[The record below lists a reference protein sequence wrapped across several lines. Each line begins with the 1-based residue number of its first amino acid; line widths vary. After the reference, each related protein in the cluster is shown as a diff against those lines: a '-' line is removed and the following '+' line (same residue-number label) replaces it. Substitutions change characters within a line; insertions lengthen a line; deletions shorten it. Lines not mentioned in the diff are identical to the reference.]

1 MRWVMAFLA
10 ALVVATALGTAAS
23 THFVLE
29 GLVATGAEIP
39 FADRVSA
46 VGQELVGL
54 GPTYAAVVAP
64 ALLLLLAA
72 GTFLLRAVPFPPLLV
87 FPTAGALALLA
98 TMAALPMI
106 FGIMPI
112 SGARSGDGVAA
123 QMVGGLV
130 AGLVFA
136 LVRGGASGAAA
147 AASARGRIQR

>member
-1 MRWVMAFLA
+1 MRWAMAFLA
-10 ALVVATALGTAAS
+10 AVVAATVLGTAAS

-29 GLVATGAEIP
+29 GLVSTGAEIP
-39 FADRVSA
+39 LADRVSA
-46 VGQELVGL
+46 VGQDLLGL
-54 GPTYAAVVAP
+54 GPTYAAVVTP
-64 ALLLLLAA
+64 ALLLFLAA
-72 GTFLLRAVPFPPLLV
+72 GTRLLRAAPFPPLLV

-123 QMVGGLV
+123 QMVGGAV

-136 LVRGGASGAAA
+136 LVRGGATGAAVP
-147 AASARGRIQR
+147 ASRGRI